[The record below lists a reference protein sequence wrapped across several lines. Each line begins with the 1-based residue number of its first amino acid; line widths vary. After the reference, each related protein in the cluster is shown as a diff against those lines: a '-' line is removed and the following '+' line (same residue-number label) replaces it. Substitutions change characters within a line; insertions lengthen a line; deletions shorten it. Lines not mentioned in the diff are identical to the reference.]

1 MEGLARSDYLNKHVK
16 KQAWNEYGEMEIEDR
31 IALITRVGV
40 ALSGI
45 VVVAGVLLEAL
56 HSKHPFAIGTGPFG
70 LHGGTVAA
78 HESLLRIF
86 GDVARGVAAGNS
98 LAIVQAGIILLIA
111 TPWVRVALSIWLYVR
126 QQDTRYATICV
137 ILLATMVAGLVLG
150 A

>member
-1 MEGLARSDYLNKHVK
+1 MEGLARSDDLK

-31 IALITRVGV
+31 IALVTRAGV

-45 VVVAGVLLEAL
+45 VVVVGVVLEAL
-56 HSKHPFAIGTGPFG
+56 RSQHPFAIGTGPFG
-70 LHGGTVAA
+70 LHSGTVAA
-78 HESLLRIF
+78 HENLLRIF
-86 GDVARGVAAGNS
+86 ADVARGVAAGNS

-126 QQDTRYATICV
+126 QRDARYATICV
-137 ILLATMVAGLVLG
+137 ILLATMIAGLVLG